1 MKKLLKMKRT
11 LESVSQADPQTKG
24 DSELDTGAA
33 DPPRTIFSDSDIAE
47 LRLQL
52 RMHES
57 CKFVSGD
64 LMNRDS
70 HGHWNG
76 HVTATSHPGSHYAAS
91 VIIVGVSEMVLTSC
105 MLISILTGMRILF
118 HSKGHCALP
127 VLPPSFSSC
136 RLCNPMRD
144 AVLQYSKDSGVVQLL
159 RNSPCT
165 AKPCLL
171 LGENEN
177 RLLAR
182 SRTPFKHSL
191 HLYHKWWTMSCRSS
205 NLKQRSHP
213 TSKKYW
219 I

>member
-91 VIIVGVSEMVLTSC
+91 VIIAGVSEMVHVDFDFNRHEDLISFQRSLCLTSVATIVFQLPLVQSNARC
-105 MLISILTGMRILF
+105 RPAIL
-118 HSKGHCALP
+118 KGFWCCTVTTKLP
-127 VLPPSFSSC
+127 VHCETLPSSWRKRKQITC
-136 RLCNPMRD
+136 QKPNAIQTFTTSLSSMVDN
-144 AVLQYSKDSGVVQLL
+144 VV
-159 RNSPCT
+159 
-165 AKPCLL
+165 
-171 LGENEN
+171 
-177 RLLAR
+177 
-182 SRTPFKHSL
+182 
-191 HLYHKWWTMSCRSS
+191 
-205 NLKQRSHP
+205 
-213 TSKKYW
+213 
-219 I
+219 